1 VIDGSNLKDRT
12 DSRNGQL
19 LIITIFKNN
28 LSSLEATLQSISKLE
43 GRVKLV
49 LKNGGKPLS
58 ESQKAKVLSWVRSK
72 NFETV
77 LLEYCDDGVYSA
89 MNQALEL
96 SASNGFLESV
106 EWVWFLNSGDK
117 LECNSHTNL
126 MELQNVPKSSWMI
139 CGDPTVGLSMEFN
152 ETLRIDSY
160 KFLDGS
166 IIIGHQVA
174 LFRPEVFYEFGLY
187 DEKKKIVSDYILMH
201 KILGKSR
208 LTKTSFPTI
217 EYEDGGM
224 SRVKL
229 VTQEFEKII
238 YIWQVF
244 KVTHDGKLIRILF
257 YKITGVIKHIVKS
270 IMKKLWA
277 QVL

>member
-1 VIDGSNLKDRT
+1 MIDGSNLKDKA

-19 LIITIFKNN
+19 LIITVFKNN

-43 GRVKLV
+43 GKVKLV
-49 LKNGGKPLS
+49 LKNGGKLLS
-58 ESQKAKVLSWVRSK
+58 ESQKARILSWVHPN
-72 NFETV
+72 NFETI
-77 LLEYCDDGVYSA
+77 LLEYRDDGVYSA
-89 MNQALEL
+89 MNQALEH

-117 LECNSHTNL
+117 LGRNSHTDL
-126 MELQNVPKSSWMI
+126 MALQNVPKSSWMI
-139 CGDPTVGLSMEFN
+139 CGDPTVGLSMKFN

-187 DEKKKIVSDYILMH
+187 DEKKKIVSDYIFMH
-201 KILGKSR
+201 KILSKSS
-208 LTKTSFPTI
+208 LTKTAFPII

-244 KVTHDGKLIRILF
+244 KVTHDGKLMRLLY
-257 YKITGVIKHIVKS
+257 YKLIGVIKHLVKS
-270 IMKKLWA
+270 IIRKL
-277 QVL
+277 